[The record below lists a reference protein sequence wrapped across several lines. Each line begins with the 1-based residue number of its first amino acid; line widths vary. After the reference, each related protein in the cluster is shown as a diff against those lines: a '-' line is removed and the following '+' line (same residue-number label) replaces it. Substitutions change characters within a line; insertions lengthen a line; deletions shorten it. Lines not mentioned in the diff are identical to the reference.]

1 MTWEGVNSEERRLGL
16 MSATNL
22 WGEEVRH
29 FFQAEQDAAD
39 GSSKRHC
46 DACST
51 CCAEYLASLA
61 YVMVRSETK
70 SVNITDNTPSLFSYL
85 AK

>member
-1 MTWEGVNSEERRLGL
+1 
-16 MSATNL
+16 MSATDL
-22 WGEEVRH
+22 WGKEVRH

-39 GSSKRHC
+39 RSSKGHG

-61 YVMVRSETK
+61 YVMVCPETK
-70 SVNITDNTPSLFSYL
+70 KSKPNR
-85 AK
+85 

>member
-1 MTWEGVNSEERRLGL
+1 MN
-16 MSATNL
+16 AANL

-29 FFQAEQDAAD
+29 FFQAEQDAAN
-39 GSSKRHC
+39 GSAKSHC

-51 CCAEYLASLA
+51 CSAENLASLA
-61 YVMVRSETK
+61 CVTVFQETK
-70 SVNITDNTPSLFSYL
+70 GVDQADNTPSLFSYL

>member
-1 MTWEGVNSEERRLGL
+1 
-16 MSATNL
+16 MSATDL
-22 WGEEVRH
+22 RGEEVRH

-39 GSSKRHC
+39 GSTKRHS

-61 YVMVRSETK
+61 YVNGLPETRR
-70 SVNITDNTPSLFSYL
+70 VNLADNTPSLFSYL